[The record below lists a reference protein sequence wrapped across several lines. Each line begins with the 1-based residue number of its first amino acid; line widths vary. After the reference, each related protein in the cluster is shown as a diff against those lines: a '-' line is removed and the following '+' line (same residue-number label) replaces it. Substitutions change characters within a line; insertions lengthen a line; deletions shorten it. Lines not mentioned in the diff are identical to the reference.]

1 MGEMLSERRRRGA
14 ELEADEVLPVK
25 FLGVVSTLGV
35 WSKRK
40 HAVQAVSVV
49 GHCYCSGCAA
59 W

>member
-1 MGEMLSERRRRGA
+1 MLSERRRRGA